1 MDMKKLTKQIPAA
14 ALLALSLI
22 SCETTIDYKGPE
34 TEPKTVIYALLHPDS
49 LVSVSVAESRSVFK
63 VPWQPRQI
71 TDAVVRLY
79 RDGELL
85 ETLTYREPEPQ
96 PDYSPP
102 NPYSKYVSQTVKP
115 EYGHVYRIEA
125 EVPGLIKAYGEARLP
140 SPVTAEVT
148 DTSSKDAGYSYRE
161 MTVRLKF
168 RDPAGEE
175 NYYRVSAEALQGTY
189 FGDRQAPY
197 DPMVPVT
204 VQESDISYGALSDP
218 LIAPQQEDDFL
229 DMYMPNMYY
238 LFTDDLIPGKE
249 YSIKLTYNGFYPR
262 TDYYEFL
269 HAWFRLNTIT
279 RDLYLY
285 LQSYAAHTQAQ
296 DNFLAEPVPVYTNVT
311 GGLGV
316 VGAMSTV
323 SDSVKIGDY
332 PVEGVPYE
340 RLPY

>member
-1 MDMKKLTKQIPAA
+1 MEMRKMIKYLPAS
-14 ALLALSLI
+14 ALLALALI

-63 VPWQPRQI
+63 VPWKPRQI
-71 TDAVVRLY
+71 PNAVVRLY

-85 ETLTYREPEPQ
+85 ETLKYKEPEPL
-96 PDYSPP
+96 PDYAPP
-102 NPYSKYVSQTVKP
+102 NPYSKYVSQTIKP
-115 EYGHVYRIEA
+115 EYGHIYRIEA
-125 EVPGLIKAYGEARLP
+125 EVPGFKKAYGEAKLP

-148 DTSSKDAGYSYRE
+148 DTSSRDAGYGYRE
-161 MTVRLKF
+161 MTVRVKF

-175 NYYRVSAEALQGTY
+175 NYYRVSADVLQGTY
-189 FGDRQAPY
+189 FGDKQAPY

-204 VQESDISYGALSDP
+204 LQESDISYGSLSDP
-218 LIAPQQEDDFL
+218 LIAPRQEDDFF
-229 DMYMPNMYY
+229 DMYMPNRYY
-238 LFTDDLIPGKE
+238 LFKDDLIPGKE
-249 YSIKLTYNGFYPR
+249 YSLKLTYNGFYPR

-269 HAWFRLNTIT
+269 YAWFRLNTIT

-285 LQSYAAHTQAQ
+285 LQSYSAHTQAQ
-296 DNFLAEPVPVYTNVT
+296 DNFLAEPVPVYTNVS

-323 SDSVKIGDY
+323 SDSLKIGEY

-340 RLPY
+340 KLPY